1 MKRDTAGKP
10 LLIVGTLRN
19 LEQYEGVDQVTG
31 LLRHSSG
38 RDRFERTLEGRAGF
52 HEELLLLGI
61 DGLKTSIYS
70 TATAL
75 VTLCFGQ
82 QRREI

>member
-1 MKRDTAGKP
+1 M
-10 LLIVGTLRN
+10 
-19 LEQYEGVDQVTG
+19 EQYEGVDQVTG

-61 DGLKTSIYS
+61 DGLKTSIS
-70 TATAL
+70 
-75 VTLCFGQ
+75 
-82 QRREI
+82 